1 MIKLHSGSLL
11 WLCIRLHDTST
22 KSHTRASHTGA
33 SSPRFLY
40 RSEIFTPVR
49 KLVPMSCKRGTTVRS
64 GMKSLSRESGTGS
77 ACVCLFNH
85 SSADIKCLFLQPW
98 NEISSLHVNT
108 VWNHNVIPV
117 WNSHR
122 CEFSHVNTPL
132 DKRTETRSSFRR
144 CSLFLNKTFIV
155 FFVVYFTAILVRWIL
170 MYTMAV
176 STHGLIIHAWK

>member
-1 MIKLHSGSLL
+1 MPFTVAIIVILCAFTFPYTLQSYLFLAAKRPQVRGCLHDTGATFIPVRVHSGSHL

-49 KLVPMSCKRGTTVRS
+49 KLVPMSCKRSTTVRS

-85 SSADIKCLFLQPW
+85 TSADVKCLFLQPW
-98 NEISSLHVNT
+98 NEISSLHVNK
-108 VWNHNVIPV
+108 V
-117 WNSHR
+117 
-122 CEFSHVNTPL
+122 
-132 DKRTETRSSFRR
+132 
-144 CSLFLNKTFIV
+144 
-155 FFVVYFTAILVRWIL
+155 
-170 MYTMAV
+170 
-176 STHGLIIHAWK
+176 

>member
-1 MIKLHSGSLL
+1 MQNKISKLLRGCLHDTGATFVSVRVHSGSLL

-85 SSADIKCLFLQPW
+85 TSADIKCLFLQPW

-122 CEFSHVNTPL
+122 CEFSHVNTP
-132 DKRTETRSSFRR
+132 
-144 CSLFLNKTFIV
+144 
-155 FFVVYFTAILVRWIL
+155 
-170 MYTMAV
+170 
-176 STHGLIIHAWK
+176 